1 MMPGWLRVLSHL
13 NPLTYQVDAL
23 RQLLLPGV
31 GLAPIGLEV
40 DLGVLAAALVVLVTL
55 SARLYPRIVT

>member
-1 MMPGWLRVLSHL
+1 MISRL

-23 RQLLLPGV
+23 RHLLLPSVGV
-31 GLAPIGLEV
+31 VPIGLEV
-40 DLGVLAAALVVLVTL
+40 DLAVLAAALALLTAI